1 MNDYSLA
8 SSTWDH
14 KEIEAINGVIKSG
27 RFSMGEMVAKFE
39 DDFANYLGSKF
50 TVMVNSGSSAN
61 LTLLSALRYLGEP
74 KLKPGDEIIV
84 PAVSWSTTYYPVD
97 QIGCVLRFVDIDP
110 LTLNIDVTKIE
121 QVINKNTKAIFGVN
135 LLGNPA
141 DWKSLRDLA
150 YEHNLILL
158 EDNCESLGA
167 DIEGKMTG
175 TFGIGGTFSTF
186 FSHHI
191 STMEGGLISTDD
203 EGIYQT
209 MKSVRAHG
217 WTRDLPEINH
227 VFNKSGD
234 EWEDSYRFV
243 IPGYNLRPLEI
254 EAAIGIEQLRKLPSL
269 ISERKK
275 NAKYF
280 VENFKNLEGFELQK
294 EFGSSSWFGFALILN
309 GKLAKKR
316 SSFVSALKSASIES
330 RPIVTGNF
338 TRNPVI
344 KHLNHA
350 PIQKLPA
357 ADMIHDQGLFVGN
370 HHFDLRPQIDQLLQV
385 ASDFVKE
392 N

>member
-14 KEIEAINGVIKSG
+14 KEIEAINGVVKSG
-27 RFSMGEMVAKFE
+27 RFSMGEMVSKFE
-39 DDFANYLGSKF
+39 DGFANYLGSKF

-110 LTLNIDVTKIE
+110 CTLNIDVTKIE

-150 YEHNLILL
+150 FEHNLILL

-167 DIEGKMTG
+167 NIEGKLTG

-217 WTRDLPEINH
+217 WTRDLPSINH

-254 EAAIGIEQLRKLPSL
+254 EAAIGIEQLKKLPNL

-280 VENFKNLEGFELQK
+280 VESFKKIEGFQLQE

-316 SSFVSALKSASIES
+316 SSFVSALKIASIES

-357 ADMIHDQGLFVGN
+357 ADMIHNQGLFVGN
-370 HHFDLRPQIDQLLQV
+370 HHFDLRPQIDKLLQV

>member
-150 YEHNLILL
+150 NEHNLILL

-280 VENFKNLEGFELQK
+280 VESFKKLEGFELQE